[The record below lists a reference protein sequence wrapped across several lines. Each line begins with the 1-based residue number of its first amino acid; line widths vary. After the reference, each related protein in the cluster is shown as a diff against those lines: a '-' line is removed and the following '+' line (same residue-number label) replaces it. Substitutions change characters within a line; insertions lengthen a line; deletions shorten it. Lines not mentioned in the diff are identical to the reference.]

1 MTMTTTSRTRRLLL
15 ATAAAVAAGTTL
27 GTSPAL
33 AAHVVGPGPWK
44 ATNTYQAQADLNGRV
59 APRLNAIGEIN
70 HVRKGQWIY
79 VRCQVLGEEAY
90 GSRLWIKTARGQYV
104 PDRYVKTY
112 TDGFIPGVPRCP
124 APQAPA
130 PQAPQPTPAPG
141 PSDREIARSIVD
153 AVAFE
158 DVYGP
163 KYGFWKAHPFKG
175 ISWDTN
181 GCSVPTSLL
190 KANYKTLIVGFSL
203 DYSSVFKKS
212 CDRHDFGYRN
222 YGKGLKLERTD
233 AQRAKIDRKLSDNM
247 DLQCKKRFGHKVLE
261 YAQRKTCF
269 RVSGLFYRAVRAFGG
284 SKFYG

>member
-1 MTMTTTSRTRRLLL
+1 MHTAARPRRLLL
-15 ATAAAVAAGTTL
+15 AAAVAAAGSTF
-27 GTSPAL
+27 GAASAH
-33 AAHVVGPGPWK
+33 AAHVTAPGPWK
-44 ATNTYQAQADLNGRV
+44 ASNQYQAQADLNGRV
-59 APRLNAIGEIN
+59 APRVNAIGQVN

-112 TDGFIPGVPRCP
+112 TDGFIPGVPRCTE
-124 APQAPA
+124 PQAPA
-130 PQAPQPTPAPG
+130 PTPAPG
-141 PSDREIARSIVD
+141 PTDREIARSIVD

-175 ISWDTN
+175 ISWSTN

-203 DYSSVFKKS
+203 DYYSGVFKKS

-222 YGKGLKLERTD
+222 YGKGLQLERTD
-233 AQRAKIDRKLSDNM
+233 VQRAKIDRKLSDNM